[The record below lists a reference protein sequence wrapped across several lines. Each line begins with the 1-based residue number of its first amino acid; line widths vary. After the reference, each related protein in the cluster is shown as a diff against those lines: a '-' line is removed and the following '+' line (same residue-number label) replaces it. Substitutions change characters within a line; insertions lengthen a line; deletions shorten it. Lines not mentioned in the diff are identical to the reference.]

1 MNFLLLNQFF
11 PPDDAPTGQ
20 LLADVARALAAEGHS
35 VTVVCSRTVYAGGSA
50 NLELPGV
57 EVQRLR
63 TTSFGHGHTAKLA
76 AYASFYA
83 GAAWRALFGPRPDV
97 ILTLTTPPLLSLAG
111 SFVKLLRGTQHFIW
125 EMDVY
130 PDIAVDLGLFRR
142 GMIPDRLVGALADFS
157 LRRCDG
163 VIALGPCMR
172 DRLLARGIP
181 DAQVA
186 VAENWADGSIV
197 SPRPFPPN
205 LPLTLLY
212 SGNLGRAHDV
222 DTIAETMESLGN
234 SARFRFVFAGGGPR
248 RDRLAARCKA
258 ADVTN
263 AFFLPYQDRHR
274 LGEHLGSCHVGL
286 VTQRAATCGSVVPSK
301 IYPLMAAGR
310 PFIYIGPAEAT
321 PARNIA
327 RFGCGWR
334 IEPGDSAA
342 LTDLLNLLAGQ
353 PELTH
358 LAGERARAAFLEH
371 YNLEVGVRRIL
382 QALGVE
388 EAKQA
393 VWDRVAARPAPAVT
407 SDAVAKESQDCS

>member
-1 MNFLLLNQFF
+1 VKFLLINQFF

-35 VTVVCSRTVYAGGSA
+35 VTVVCSRTVYAGGGA
-50 NLELPGV
+50 NPELPSV
-57 EVQRLR
+57 EVQRLS
-63 TTSFGHGHTAKLA
+63 TTSFGHGTTFRLA
-76 AYASFYA
+76 AYASFYV

-97 ILTLTTPPLLSLAG
+97 ILTLTTPPLLSLVG

-142 GMIPDRLVGALADFS
+142 GAIPDRLVGALADFS
-157 LRRCDG
+157 LRRCDS
-163 VIALGPCMR
+163 VIVLGPCMR
-172 DRLLARGIP
+172 DRLIARGIP
-181 DAQVA
+181 DAQVT
-186 VAENWADGSIV
+186 VAENWADGSLV

-212 SGNLGRAHDV
+212 SGNLGRAHDA

-274 LGEHLGSCHVGL
+274 LAEHLGSCHVGL
-286 VTQRAATCGSVVPSK
+286 VTQHPATCGSIVPSK

-342 LTDLLNLLAGQ
+342 LTDLLESLAAQ
-353 PELTH
+353 PELVAA
-358 LAGERARAAFLEH
+358 AGARARQAFLRH
-371 YNLEVGVRRIL
+371 YDTAHGVARIL
-382 QALGVE
+382 KILGPAEVPLQE
-388 EAKQA
+388 PLEARK
-393 VWDRVAARPAPAVT
+393 AA
-407 SDAVAKESQDCS
+407 Q